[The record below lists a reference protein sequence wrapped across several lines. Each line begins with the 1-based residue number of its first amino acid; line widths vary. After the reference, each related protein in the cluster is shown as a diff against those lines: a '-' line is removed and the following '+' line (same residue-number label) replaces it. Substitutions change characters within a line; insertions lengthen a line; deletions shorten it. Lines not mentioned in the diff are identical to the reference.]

1 MKRPRTPGSCAHL
14 SLAAVQQALL
24 DKRGSVTGAA
34 RALGVPS
41 SDLRRLV
48 QASPSL
54 VEAAFE
60 AIEQVLDQAVAVLF
74 EGMRREDVRQQLK
87 AAAFFLRHTE
97 AGRLRSLSRRR
108 AGAPG

>member
-1 MKRPRTPGSCAHL
+1 MKQPRTPSSCEHL
-14 SLAAVQQALL
+14 SFAAIQQALL

-41 SDLRRLV
+41 SDLRRLA
-48 QASPSL
+48 QESPAL
-54 VEAAFE
+54 VEAAYE
-60 AIEQVLDQAVAVLF
+60 AMEQGLDQAVAVLF
-74 EGMRREDVRQQLK
+74 EGMRRKDIRQQLK

>member
-1 MKRPRTPGSCAHL
+1 
-14 SLAAVQQALL
+14 
-24 DKRGSVTGAA
+24 
-34 RALGVPS
+34 
-41 SDLRRLV
+41 V